1 MTTMD
6 KAYRATYEAG
16 MADALAAG
24 GTTVSGMLL
33 QHYKHIGLSEMDVM
47 LLIQLQYF
55 REHEK
60 KDFPTW
66 EDLQGRMAASSEQI
80 VDSLQRMM
88 KEGILLIDEEIDAV
102 SGVQFERYNW
112 TPIYAKLAGVIQP
125 DVLGIGQAAGSG
137 AGAKQPQGPSVRP
150 SSMESSIFSAFEQ
163 ELARPLSPLECET
176 ITVWIDQDK
185 HPEELIRLALKE
197 AVFAGKV
204 HLKYIDRI
212 LLEWGKNRIA
222 TVQQAKEYAQRF
234 RGGR

>member
-1 MTTMD
+1 MD
-6 KAYRATYEAG
+6 KANRASYEAG

-24 GTTVSGMLL
+24 STAVSGMLL
-33 QHYKHIGLSEMDVM
+33 QHYKQLGLSEMDVM

-55 REHEK
+55 REHDK

-66 EDLQGRMAASSEQI
+66 EDLQERMTASSEQI

-112 TPIYAKLAGVIQP
+112 SPISAKLAGVIQAQGT
-125 DVLGIGQAAGSG
+125 VSSSQAVNAAS
-137 AGAKQPQGPSVRP
+137 AKQGQGPSVRP
-150 SSMESSIFSAFEQ
+150 SSMEASIFSAFEQ

-176 ITVWIDQDK
+176 ISVWLDQDK

-212 LLEWGKNRIA
+212 LLEWSKNRIA
-222 TVQQAKEYAQRF
+222 TAQQAKEYAQRF